1 MLQPSTWDDG
11 DDDDDYGDYGD
22 DDDDDD
28 DYGDYGDDGANHDD
42 GDDDDDGKVDSLIH
56 HLIIAIINLG
66 LSLEDVTYWVWS
78 RV

>member
-1 MLQPSTWDDG
+1 MPFVVNSLLQPSTWDDG
-11 DDDDDYGDYGD
+11 
-22 DDDDDD
+22 DDDDD

-42 GDDDDDGKVDSLIH
+42 GDDDDNDGKVDSLCH
-56 HLIIAIINLG
+56 ELIIAINNLG